1 MKPAFTFLILLAMT
15 SASNAS
21 SMFAGLELP
30 QVIDGKFIIGAGF
43 GLVGILTGVVFLFVN
58 ISGKRKAQ
66 KVQLAY
72 RTQLAAFQQSIR
84 KPGANRF

>member
-1 MKPAFTFLILLAMT
+1 MKPALTFLMFLAMT
-15 SASNAS
+15 GASNAGP
-21 SMFAGLELP
+21 MFAGFELP

-58 ISGKRKAQ
+58 ILGKRKAQ
-66 KVQLAY
+66 KVQMAY
-72 RTQLAAFQQSIR
+72 KTQLAAFQQSIR